1 MNIQSIK
8 AVSSQKPLTIEAALQ
23 NPAVK
28 ANARL
33 LASIGIERPTGRIS
47 MRELEAKMAAAD
59 LPTQKK
65 LELKILL
72 ERVGLI
78 SEI

>member
-1 MNIQSIK
+1 VNIH
-8 AVSSQKPLTIEAALQ
+8 AVASKPAFSIEAALQ
-23 NPAVK
+23 NPAIK

-33 LASIGIERPTGRIS
+33 LASIGIERPTARIS
-47 MRELEAKMAAAD
+47 MRHLEAKMAAAD

-72 ERVGLI
+72 HRVGLL